1 MLEYGWAE
9 CSEAPV
15 FVGFW
20 FGLGGMS
27 MLGGGYTF
35 SHLRLLCVFAA
46 VLQAIGG

>member
-1 MLEYGWAE
+1 MICVKADAARRRPSLSA
-9 CSEAPV
+9 
-15 FVGFW
+15 

-35 SHLRLLCVFAA
+35 SHLRFLCVFAA